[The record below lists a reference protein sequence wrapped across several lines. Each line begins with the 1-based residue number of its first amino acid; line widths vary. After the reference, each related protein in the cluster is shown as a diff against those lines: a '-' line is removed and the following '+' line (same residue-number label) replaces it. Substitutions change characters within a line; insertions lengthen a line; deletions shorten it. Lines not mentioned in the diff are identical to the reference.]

1 MQRRYDIH
9 SSIPSTSTTK
19 SPATN
24 DVNLDKDGDGDPNID
39 DILLTFRFC
48 YPERRGGA
56 FAHFQRHP
64 HLRDRSDQRLY
75 GHAFVIFEE
84 LKQARDVK
92 SRFSG
97 APFFVLSPASGG
109 NVACVAGQH
118 PVSLRK

>member
-1 MQRRYDIH
+1 MCVITLLVPCRRAFVLMRLH
-9 SSIPSTSTTK
+9 HARALQCAFKGS
-19 SPATN
+19 
-24 DVNLDKDGDGDPNID
+24 
-39 DILLTFRFC
+39 RM
-48 YPERRGGA
+48 

-92 SRFSG
+92 RRFSG